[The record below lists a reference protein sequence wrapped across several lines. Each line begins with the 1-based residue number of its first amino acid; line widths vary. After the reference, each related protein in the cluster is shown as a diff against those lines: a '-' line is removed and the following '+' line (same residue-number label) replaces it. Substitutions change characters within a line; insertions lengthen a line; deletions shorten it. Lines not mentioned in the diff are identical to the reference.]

1 MQVLDRYDQ
10 CPAAAAVQAPAAQRF
25 EHPGLDR
32 LGAELGQP
40 CCALTEAEQM
50 QHIGS
55 VAVGVQPDL
64 LQPEPHLLD
73 DDLGRVRIHDPAVGA
88 DHIDDGQI
96 RHAAAEGQA
105 APLQVGDLPR
115 GQAAPELI
123 QQP

>member
-25 EHPGLDR
+25 GHPGLDR
-32 LGAELGQP
+32 LGAEPGQR
-40 CCALTEAEQM
+40 CALTEAEQM

-64 LQPEPHLLD
+64 LQPEPHPLD
-73 DDLGRVRIHDPAVGA
+73 DDPGRICIHDPAVGA

-105 APLQVGDLPR
+105 APLQVGDLPG

-123 QQP
+123 QAA